1 MFAQLEKLVLVKQP
15 ELLGS
20 EDEAYDVVLP
30 PELPGAV
37 PLLAATNPSR
47 YLVLGCFELLRGGLQ
62 TLQVRLAVFELSVRV
77 PGVHAD
83 R

>member
-30 PELPGAV
+30 PEVPGAV
-37 PLLAATNPSR
+37 PLLAATSR
-47 YLVLGCFELLRGGLQ
+47 YLVPGCFELLRGGLQ